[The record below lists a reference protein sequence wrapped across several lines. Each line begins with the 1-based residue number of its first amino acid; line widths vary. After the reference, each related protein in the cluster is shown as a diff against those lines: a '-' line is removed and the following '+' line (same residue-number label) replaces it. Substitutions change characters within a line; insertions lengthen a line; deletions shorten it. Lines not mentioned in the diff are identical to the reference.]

1 MLELAKVLVLM
12 STYNGEIYLREQ
24 IDSILGQTDC
34 DTDLLVRDDGSTDG
48 TVDILSEY
56 QKKGKLKWYTGENLR
71 PGRSFMNLLINAPE
85 DYDYYA
91 FSDQDDVWKS
101 NKMSAATK
109 MMGLSDKPTLYC
121 GNALLVDHNLESLGH
136 LCNNY
141 ILKPNLLGIL
151 VGGGIQGATIV
162 INKALKSRFGKE
174 ILDADIK
181 MHDYYVSCVCLS
193 MGGRILYDEKPYLLY
208 RQHGDNVVGVN
219 KSLIGTLK
227 KRYEMMTNA
236 DGTFDIEKTSKE
248 ILKSFDKYIS
258 DPEKAILKRTSN
270 YKKHISDKMFILRD
284 SGIGLGRGNIRMAL
298 SVGILLGKI

>member
-1 MLELAKVLVLM
+1 M
-12 STYNGEIYLREQ
+12 STK
-24 IDSILGQTDC
+24 
-34 DTDLLVRDDGSTDG
+34 
-48 TVDILSEY
+48 
-56 QKKGKLKWYTGENLR
+56 KKGKLKWYTGENLR

-91 FSDQDDVWKS
+91 FSDQDDVWKP
-101 NKMSAATK
+101 NKMSAAAK
-109 MMGLSDKPTLYC
+109 MIGISDKPTMYC

-141 ILKPNLLGIL
+141 ILKPNLVGVL

-193 MGGRILYDEKPYLLY
+193 MGGKILYDETPYLLY

-219 KSLIGTLK
+219 KSLVGTLK

-236 DGTFDIEKTSKE
+236 DGTFDIEKTSKD
-248 ILKSFDKYIS
+248 ILKLFDKYIR

-284 SGIGLGRGNIRMAL
+284 SGIGLGRNNIRMAL